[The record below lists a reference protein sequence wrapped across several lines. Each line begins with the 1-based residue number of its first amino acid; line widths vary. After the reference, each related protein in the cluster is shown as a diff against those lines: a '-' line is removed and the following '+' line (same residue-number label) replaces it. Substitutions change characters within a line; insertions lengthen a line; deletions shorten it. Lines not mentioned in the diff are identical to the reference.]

1 MILKSPAPLSLME
14 VGGKFSDFGGT
25 SVIPTTI
32 RKSKKGASAP
42 FFDARIHSL
51 FWERKSTKRY
61 WPRLL
66 GAAQKARPRLTLD
79 ISWTNWTR

>member
-1 MILKSPAPLSLME
+1 ME
-14 VGGKFSDFGGT
+14 GEGKFSDLGGT
-25 SVIPTTI
+25 SVIPPTI

-42 FFDARIHSL
+42 FFYVRIHFL

-66 GAAQKARPRLTLD
+66 GVV
-79 ISWTNWTR
+79 

>member
-1 MILKSPAPLSLME
+1 ME
-14 VGGKFSDFGGT
+14 GEGNFPDLGGT
-25 SVIPTTI
+25 SVIPPTI

-42 FFDARIHSL
+42 FFYARIHFL

-66 GAAQKARPRLTLD
+66 GVV
-79 ISWTNWTR
+79 